1 MEKNS
6 NRIFKILMLVIL
18 TSFVTFILTI
28 SYYNKNDLGN
38 ISNKTEIISSEN
50 GNEVESIKKK
60 INEFLNNKNEIDSS
74 DLDNEI
80 KSIKKTIDE
89 YFLWNDKIDEN
100 KLKTSALKGYV
111 AGLEDEYTEYIP
123 KDEMEEY
130 KENLSGNFTGI
141 GIYMNADE
149 HTGRVVVYYPIEG
162 SPAERA
168 GIKAGD
174 LIISVD
180 GIEYTAEDFKN
191 IAKFIKGKQGTNVN
205 LVVERNGDRLSFDI
219 TREKINLNPISTRV
233 IDEKIGYLKLPSFDE
248 ETAKG
253 FEEKV
258 KELESSGAKSLIIDL
273 RNNGG
278 GIVEE
283 ATDIADMFLDKGKTI
298 ISTTD
303 NKGNK
308 KVTNSTKDPIFNLP
322 VVVLVNENSASASE
336 ILVCSLKENNRAKI
350 IGKKTFGKG
359 IIQTVLNLSD
369 GSGLK
374 ITTNEYYT
382 PNGANIH
389 KIGITP
395 DEEVLLPELNE
406 NIYNVE
412 ENDDTQ
418 LKRAIEILK
427 EQMK

>member
-1 MEKNS
+1 MEKKG
-6 NRIFKILMLVIL
+6 NRIYKTIMLIIITAFITVIITMKVL
-18 TSFVTFILTI
+18 
-28 SYYNKNDLGN
+28 NKNL
-38 ISNKTEIISSEN
+38 TEPTYQTQVVSSSL
-50 GNEVESIKKK
+50 NEELKK
-60 INEFLNNKNEIDSS
+60 IKN
-74 DLDNEI
+74 
-80 KSIKKTIDE
+80 TIEE
-89 YFLWNDKIDEN
+89 YYLWNDEIDEN
-100 KLKTSALKGYV
+100 KMETSAIKGFV
-111 AGLEDEYTEYIP
+111 NGLGDEYTEYIP
-123 KDEMEEY
+123 KDKMKEY
-130 KENLSGNFTGI
+130 TENLSGSFIGI
-141 GIYMNADE
+141 GIYMVADE
-149 HTGRVVVYYPIEG
+149 HLGRVVVYYPIQG
-162 SPAERA
+162 SPAEKA
-168 GIKAGD
+168 GIKSGD
-174 LIISVD
+174 LIIKVD
-180 GIEYTAEDFKN
+180 GIEYTDEDIN
-191 IAKFIKGKQGTNVN
+191 DIAKFIKGEQGTKVN
-205 LVVERNGDRLSFDI
+205 IVVERNGEQISFDVI
-219 TREKINLNPISTRV
+219 REKINVNPISTRI

-308 KVTNSTKDPIFNLP
+308 KVTNSTKDPIFNMP

-350 IGKKTFGKG
+350 IGTKTFGKG
-359 IIQTVLNLSD
+359 IIQTILNLSD

-382 PNGANIH
+382 PNGENIH

-395 DEEVLLPELNE
+395 DEEVLLPESNE

-412 ENDDTQ
+412 EENDTQ

-427 EQMK
+427 